1 MSQRAFT
8 PNTTYGD
15 TYRKPGK
22 ERKEDMR
29 FMNTDKGKQSFIG
42 GHFKNLVLN

>member
-22 ERKEDMR
+22 ERKEDKR
-29 FMNTDKGKQSFIG
+29 FMNTDKGKLSFIG
-42 GHFKNLVLN
+42 GYF